1 MRDKNSPTHGLLKR
15 HWHFVFLSVTLPDTT
30 RQDKA
35 DPDAGRQAQHSNTF
49 PIFITTSSSYKR
61 RLLPLKSNFDVL
73 SSTKHVL
80 GLGSR
85 HAEV

>member
-1 MRDKNSPTHGLLKR
+1 MRDKNSPSHGLLKH
-15 HWHFVFLSVTLPDTT
+15 HWHFVFLSVILPDTT
-30 RQDKA
+30 RQGKA

-49 PIFITTSSSYKR
+49 PIFITTLSSYKR
-61 RLLPLKSNFDVL
+61 RLLPLKSSFDVL
-73 SSTKHVL
+73 SFTRHVL